1 MEVVFLKAIKCRL
14 CGQLFFICQSC
25 WRGHAYCSDIYR
37 HTACLNAKRKR
48 QHKYRRTKKGR
59 ENHRQTERRRRMRHS
74 KKTVG
79 DASSNFTSLVISS
92 TQNLSFSTPC
102 CHFCGAKGVLA
113 DQFPRRRY
121 GGRRSIVSANH
132 IFQPGVH
139 YDQKK
144 PNRKPPNP

>member
-1 MEVVFLKAIKCRL
+1 MGVVFLKAIECRL

-25 WRGHAYCSDIYR
+25 WRGHAYCSDTCRNIS
-37 HTACLNAKRKR
+37 CLNAKRKR
-48 QHKYRRTKKGR
+48 QQKYRRTPKGR
-59 ENHRQTERRRRMRHS
+59 KNHRQAERRRRMRHS

-79 DASSNFTSLVISS
+79 DAGSNFTSRVISS
-92 TQNLSFSTPC
+92 PQNLSLSIPC
-102 CHFCGAKGVLA
+102 CHFCGAKGVLV

-121 GGRRSIVSANH
+121 GSRRSILSDNH

-144 PNRKPPNP
+144 STRQTPNP